1 MRLSKIKLAGFK
13 TFVDPTVLSFP
24 SNLIG
29 IIGPNGCGKS
39 NIIDAIRWVMGESS
53 ARNLR
58 GESMDDVIFSGSS
71 SRPEVSKA
79 FIELYFDNENNTL
92 DSKFARFNEIVIRR
106 EVSRDGTSNYY
117 LNNTRCRRKDIREVF
132 LGTGLGPRSYAIIE
146 QGMISRLVESKPE
159 ELRTY
164 LEEAAGISKY
174 KEKRRETEL
183 RLKHTKDNLNRL
195 NDVMKEISS
204 QLNKLERQAKAAN
217 DYKEL
222 KDTEKGLKLN
232 LLSQKWNNF
241 NLEIIELDKNI
252 SKSNIEHE
260 KQKSLVTNKDKLI
273 EETRVDRNKKQ
284 EIFNNAQADFY
295 HIGSEIAKCEKDIE
309 HSQESEFSR
318 QKLID
323 EIISNIE
330 NFKKE
335 QEKERSRINNL
346 DNIVKDKQKMLSN
359 VTEELSVLNK
369 EKTES
374 NFALQNWQT
383 IYNDFISAQS
393 ETKNKQEI
401 ENTKINASEKSIELL
416 TKRLKIL
423 ESYTIDDDQNQ
434 SDKNIIIG
442 TANDIQ
448 QKVSSILIDIERS
461 SSFNQGDDKL
471 FKILPSSIKYIS
483 ENLKNLIKKIKILI
497 RSQDDEISDVKSKIN
512 DYQSSIKKAKE
523 SLENLHLAVRSNDEK
538 KIKLEKE
545 RIEFK
550 QIIDKGIWKLEELQK
565 SQNDLN
571 ISISSL
577 LSEKA
582 AAQENY
588 TRIKRERTD
597 LEDRKLI
604 LLSNDSTPAKPSS
617 DMQNLLKKLLDD
629 KKSQETNLSGIRDSL
644 ALLDKKTS
652 GFESDKNDINII
664 ISDLREKLEIMKIS
678 LSEKTAQ
685 RNSLKENSDMP
696 VSEIENALNQTSSS
710 DSIESIDK
718 EINAIQSK
726 INNLGAINLAA
737 IDELKDQKERKTY
750 LDNQYDDLSKSVMTL
765 ENAIKTIDNETK
777 VKFKDIFDQINNNL
791 NSFFGKIFG
800 GGKAHLE
807 MTDNDLLNTGV
818 SIMARPPGKL
828 IKNINLLS
836 GGEKAGVGIAFVFSI
851 FKINPAPFCLLDE
864 VDAPLDEANNTRFC
878 NVVREMSETVQ
889 FIFITHNKSTMEL
902 ADILSGVTMREPGV
916 SKLVSVNVGE
926 AVDMTANKKTLS
938 GNLNQPN

>member
-629 KKSQETNLSGIRDSL
+629 KKSQEINLSGIRDSL

>member
-24 SNLIG
+24 SNLTG

-53 ARNLR
+53 AKNLR

-92 DSKFARFNEIVIRR
+92 DAKFARFSEIAIRR
-106 EVSRDGTSNYY
+106 EVSRDGSSSYF
-117 LNNTRCRRKDIREVF
+117 LNNTKCRRKDIREVF

-146 QGMISRLVESKPE
+146 QGMISRLVEAKPE

-217 DYKEL
+217 DYKGL
-222 KDTEKGLKLN
+222 KNSERGLKLN
-232 LLSQKWNNF
+232 LLSLKWNNY
-241 NLEIIELDKNI
+241 NSEIIELDKSI
-252 SKSNIEHE
+252 GKSNIEHE
-260 KQKSLVTNKDKLI
+260 KQKSLLTNKDKLI
-273 EETRVDRNKKQ
+273 EETRIQRGAKQ
-284 EIFNNAQADFY
+284 DIFNTTQADFY

-318 QKLID
+318 QKSID
-323 EIISNIE
+323 EVILSITNLKNE
-330 NFKKE
+330 LAKE
-335 QEKERSRINNL
+335 DLRAKNL
-346 DNIVKDKQKMLSN
+346 ESN
-359 VTEELSVLNK
+359 VNEKRVNLANITDELTLLNEEKSA
-369 EKTES
+369 S

-383 IYNDFISAQS
+383 SFNEFISAQS
-393 ETKNKQEI
+393 DTKNKQEI
-401 ENTKINASEKSIELL
+401 EKTKIKGFEKSIELL
-416 TKRLKIL
+416 TKRLRIL
-423 ESYTIDDDQNQ
+423 ESYTIDDEQNL
-434 SDKNIIIG
+434 SDKNIIMS

-448 QKVSSILIDIERS
+448 EKISSMLVDVERS
-461 SSFNQGDDKL
+461 ESNSEKNDKL
-471 FKILPSSIKYIS
+471 FKGLPLSIKYIS
-483 ENLKNLIKKIKILI
+483 DNFKNLIKKIKILI
-497 RSQDDEISDVKSKIN
+497 RSQDDEIKDIKYKIS
-512 DYQSSIKKAKE
+512 DYQSSINKSKR
-523 SLENLHLAVRSNDEK
+523 SLENLLLEIHNDDEK

-550 QIIDKGIWKLEELQK
+550 QIIDKVVWKSDELQK

-571 ISISSL
+571 VAISSL
-577 LSEKA
+577 LSEKTA
-582 AAQENY
+582 AEENLV
-588 TRIKRERTD
+588 RIGREKTD
-597 LEDRKLI
+597 LEDRKLL
-604 LLSNDSTPAKPSS
+604 LLSNNSTPAKPSS
-617 DMQNLLKKLLDD
+617 DMQNLLKKLLND
-629 KKSQETNLSGIRDSL
+629 KKNQEVNLSEIRDSL
-644 ALLDKKTS
+644 TLFDNKIL
-652 GFESDKNDINII
+652 GFESDKNDINIML
-664 ISDLREKLEIMKIS
+664 SDLREKLEIMKIS
-678 LSEKTAQ
+678 LSEKTAK
-685 RNSLKENSDMP
+685 RNSLKENSDIP
-696 VSEIENALNQTSSS
+696 ISEIDVAINETSSS
-710 DSIESIDK
+710 DSIESIEKD
-718 EINAIQSK
+718 ISSMQSK

-737 IDELKDQKERKTY
+737 IDELKDQKERKVY
-750 LDNQYDDLSKSVMTL
+750 LDNQYDDLSKSVATL

-777 VKFKDIFDQINNNL
+777 TKFKEIFDQINNNL
-791 NSFFGKIFG
+791 NSFFVKIFG
-800 GGKAHLE
+800 GGKAYLE

-864 VDAPLDEANNTRFC
+864 VDAPLDEANNARFC
-878 NVVREMSETVQ
+878 NVVREMSQTVQ

-926 AVDMTANKKTLS
+926 AVNLTANKNTLS
-938 GNLNQPN
+938 GNTNQPS